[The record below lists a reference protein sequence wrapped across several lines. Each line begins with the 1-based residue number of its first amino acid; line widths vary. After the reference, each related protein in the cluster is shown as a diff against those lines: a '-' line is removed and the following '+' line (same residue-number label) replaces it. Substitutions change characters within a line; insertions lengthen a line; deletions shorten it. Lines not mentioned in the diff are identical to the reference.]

1 MGAADDELILHKDRR
16 TGADAVL
23 DVTGRDQPDMRLH
36 LCFAPACLCWELV
49 ERETAPYQ
57 DPPDPL
63 LEAISRLVT
72 AEYPE
77 WHGTAT
83 ELAQQLQSGG
93 FTPNWIVRRL
103 NAKHDILLQ
112 KYGIR
117 IPYTAEGVQRE
128 RLAHDF
134 GTKSSV
140 LYPSRRGTGGNG

>member
-1 MGAADDELILHKDRR
+1 MLFRS
-16 TGADAVL
+16 
-23 DVTGRDQPDMRLH
+23 
-36 LCFAPACLCWELV
+36 CLCWELV

-57 DPPDPL
+57 EPPDPL

-72 AEYPE
+72 AECPE
-77 WHGTAT
+77 WRGTAT

-117 IPYTAEGVQRE
+117 YRTRRSKEGKTLLLRWVGVR
-128 RLAHDF
+128 
-134 GTKSSV
+134 
-140 LYPSRRGTGGNG
+140 

>member
-1 MGAADDELILHKDRR
+1 M
-16 TGADAVL
+16 
-23 DVTGRDQPDMRLH
+23 
-36 LCFAPACLCWELV
+36 

-57 DPPDPL
+57 EPPDPL

-103 NAKHDILLQ
+103 NAKYDILLQ

-117 IPYTAEGVQRE
+117 YRTRRSKEGKTLLLRWVGVR
-128 RLAHDF
+128 
-134 GTKSSV
+134 
-140 LYPSRRGTGGNG
+140 